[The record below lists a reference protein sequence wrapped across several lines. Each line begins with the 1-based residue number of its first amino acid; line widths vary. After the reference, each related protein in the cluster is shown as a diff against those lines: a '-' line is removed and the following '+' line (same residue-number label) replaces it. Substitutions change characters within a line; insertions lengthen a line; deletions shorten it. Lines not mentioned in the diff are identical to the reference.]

1 MPEYRNDSTEDIRVL
16 DGNNDPKVLKPG
28 ESTITSRYY
37 DITDLTKISDEPFI
51 NPLVAYNEE
60 VFVAVEQR
68 TLVLISP
75 DIAKIRIQE
84 ISGLSTF
91 NIYLQSISNTP
102 EALKGWSENSYA
114 VDIVV
119 DGRFDQIVIESTTAD
134 PSTIQI
140 LQFKER

>member
-1 MPEYRNDSTEDIRVL
+1 MPEYKNDSVEDIRVV
-16 DGNNDPKVLKPG
+16 DGNDDPKILKPG
-28 ESTITSRYY
+28 ESSITNRYY
-37 DITDLTKISDEPFI
+37 DITNLTKVSDEPFI

-68 TLVLISP
+68 TIVLTSP

-84 ISGLSTF
+84 ISGSSTF

-102 EALKGWSENSYA
+102 PVLRDWSENSYA
-114 VDIVV
+114 VDIIV
-119 DGRFDQIVIESTTAD
+119 DGQFDQIIIESTTAD
-134 PSTIQI
+134 PTTIQM